1 MHYFPVGSFSTVIM
15 KFNSIAFVAF
25 LVASAQA
32 APKDRA
38 GGLSSLGNRVIK
50 FECKNGLMVMIFS
63 FGREITAETHPLP

>member
-1 MHYFPVGSFSTVIM
+1 M

-32 APKDRA
+32 APKDHT
-38 GGLSSLGNRVIK
+38 GGLSSLLGNRVIK

-63 FGREITAETHPLP
+63 FGREKLLVTLLSGHLTYLFFPTF